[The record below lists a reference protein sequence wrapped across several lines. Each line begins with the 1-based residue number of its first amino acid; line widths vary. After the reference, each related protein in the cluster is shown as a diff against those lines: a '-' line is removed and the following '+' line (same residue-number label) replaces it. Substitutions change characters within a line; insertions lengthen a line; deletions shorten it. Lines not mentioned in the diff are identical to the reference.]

1 VPTTRTRRA
10 RRTCRR
16 SRAPAL
22 VATALASLLL
32 SGCAATTAADP
43 DPASASGANAVVVRV
58 VDGDTVVVS
67 IGGAEESARL
77 IGIDTPETKRPDT
90 PVECFGPE
98 ASDRLTALLPP
109 GTPVRLELDEEP
121 RDRYGRL
128 LVYLHRAGDDAFINE
143 AMVREGY
150 ADTLAIEPN
159 TAFQDRFTAAVA
171 TARSNRVGL
180 WGACPDAHTPAAG
193 P

>member
-1 VPTTRTRRA
+1 MRP
-10 RRTCRR
+10 
-16 SRAPAL
+16 
-22 VATALASLLL
+22 
-32 SGCAATTAADP
+32 
-43 DPASASGANAVVVRV
+43 

-98 ASDRLTALLPP
+98 ASDRLAALLPP
-109 GTPVRLELDEEP
+109 GTPVRVELDEEP

-128 LVYLHRAGDDAFINE
+128 LVYLHRSADDAFINE
-143 AMVREGY
+143 AMVREGL
-150 ADTLAIEPN
+150 ADALAIEPN
-159 TAFQDRFTAAVA
+159 TTFDARFAAEVDA
-171 TARSNRVGL
+171 ARAARLGL
-180 WGACPDAHTPAAG
+180 WATCPDAHSPAEA